1 MIEELGSTRGNL
13 SMHETE
19 LAVALIT
26 TVTKKRYTKPV
37 LQKLDVANGTK
48 SGSPNQSF
56 DGGSFFDFFG
66 PNS

>member
-1 MIEELGSTRGNL
+1 
-13 SMHETE
+13 MHETE